1 MSISLKFLR
10 GFSMS
15 NGEMKPSSGITTRSY
30 KGGSI
35 IYFENDRSEF
45 IYILKQ
51 GRVLL
56 TSKKVEQGEFVETK
70 EDIKP
75 GEFFGVKSAL
85 GKYPRDETAQTVGD
99 TIVLVLT
106 LADFETLVLKNIKVV
121 KKMLR
126 VFSNQLR
133 RLNRLNREILGEGG
147 VINPETE
154 LFNIGEH
161 YYKVGRYKQ
170 ALYAYKKYM
179 EYYPDTKFS
188 EISMKRIEAINSG
201 DIGSDMQTDME
212 IEPTITVEEEDRG
225 ETLSDFSIDEPTG
238 DAASDDLLGSG
249 VDELES
255 SLSSEM
261 DDFLSDE
268 RSDNLDDFSFDDSSS
283 GKPAESSID
292 ITSKYYDAV
301 NLFSQGSYG
310 QALSLYKEILNV
322 KTLRD
327 DSERNFF
334 EKSHFEIGRC
344 YLKLGEYN
352 EALKALSTMIKTFP
366 KSDHVKIALFHIGMA
381 YEMMKNFDKAVTYY
395 TKVSSIEPKDQINKQ
410 ALKRLSIIEKSKR

>member
-1 MSISLKFLR
+1 
-10 GFSMS
+10 MS

-30 KGGSI
+30 KSGSI

-51 GRVLL
+51 GRVIL

-70 EDIKP
+70 EEIKP

-85 GKYPRDETAQTVGD
+85 GKYPRDETAQTMGD

-133 RLNRLNREILGEGG
+133 RLNKLNREILGEGG
-147 VINPETE
+147 AINPEIE

-170 ALYAYKKYM
+170 ALYAYKRYM
-179 EYYPDTKFS
+179 ENYPDTKYS
-188 EISMKRIEAINSG
+188 EISMKRIEAIDSG
-201 DIGSDMQTDME
+201 YTDSDMKTDVE
-212 IEPTITVEEEDRG
+212 VEPTISAEEVDSG
-225 ETLSDFSIDEPTG
+225 DVLSDFSIDESG
-238 DAASDDLLGSG
+238 DDAASDDLLGSG
-249 VDELES
+249 DDKLES
-255 SLSSEM
+255 SLSNEM
-261 DDFLSDE
+261 DDFLSDDS
-268 RSDNLDDFSFDDSSS
+268 SDSLDDFSFDDSPSAKS
-283 GKPAESSID
+283 DKSSID
-292 ITSKYYDAV
+292 VTSKYYDAV
-301 NLFSQGSYG
+301 NLFSQGSFSD
-310 QALSLYKEILNV
+310 ALSLYKEILDV

-327 DSERNFF
+327 DSEKSLF

-344 YLKLGEYN
+344 YLKLGQNE
-352 EALKALSTMIKTFP
+352 EALKALSTMIKMFP
-366 KSDHVKIALFHIGMA
+366 KSDHVKIALFHIGLV
-381 YEMMKNFDKAVTYY
+381 YEMMKNFDKAMTYY
-395 TKVSSIEPKDQINKQ
+395 NKVASSEPKDQISKQ
-410 ALKRLSIIEKSKR
+410 ALKRLSIIENSKR

>member
-1 MSISLKFLR
+1 
-10 GFSMS
+10 MS
-15 NGEMKPSSGITTRSY
+15 NGDMKPSSGIKARSY

-51 GRVLL
+51 GRVIL

-106 LADFETLVLKNIKVV
+106 LADFETLVLKNVKVV
-121 KKMLR
+121 KKMLT

-201 DIGSDMQTDME
+201 DVSSDMQTDME
-212 IEPTITVEEEDRG
+212 IEPTITVEEEDSG
-225 ETLSDFSIDEPTG
+225 ETLSDFSIEEPTG

-249 VDELES
+249 ADELES
-255 SLSSEM
+255 SLTTEM

-268 RSDNLDDFSFDDSSS
+268 SSDNLDDFSFDDSSS
-283 GKPAESSID
+283 GEATESSVD
-292 ITSKYYDAV
+292 VTSRYYDAV
-301 NLFSQGSYG
+301 NLFSQGSYD
-310 QALSLYKEILNV
+310 QALSNYKEILNV

-327 DSERNFF
+327 DSERSFF

-344 YLKLGEYN
+344 YLKLGQYD
-352 EALKALSTMIKTFP
+352 EAVRSLSAMIKTFP

-395 TKVSSIEPKDQINKQ
+395 TKVSSIEPRDQINKQ
-410 ALKRLSIIEKSKR
+410 ALKRLSIIEKGKR